1 MPTRT
6 TSCRSSRPSAIAAAA
21 AGDEISLDSPRVRFN
36 WGFHDATADE
46 AAGRPARDMSGHSCR
61 PYAAGYLAG
70 RATMAGLM
78 SAATAAGTSAERPE
92 SSEPAWLEHVAPVTD
107 DALLLALATGSDA
120 SLEILSSRLERS
132 GARVDVSQTTRRQA
146 QARIDGAWRLVG
158 RDATPAQQRAA
169 CRATCRLMRLA
180 TGEVW

>member
-46 AAGRPARDMSGHSCR
+46 IAGRPARDMSSHSCR

-70 RATMAGLM
+70 RTTMAGLM

-107 DALLLALATGSDA
+107 DVLLLALATGSDA

>member
-70 RATMAGLM
+70 RTTMAGLM

-92 SSEPAWLEHVAPVTD
+92 SSEPAWLEHQTSLV
-107 DALLLALATGSDA
+107 ATG
-120 SLEILSSRLERS
+120 
-132 GARVDVSQTTRRQA
+132 
-146 QARIDGAWRLVG
+146 
-158 RDATPAQQRAA
+158 AT
-169 CRATCRLMRLA
+169 
-180 TGEVW
+180 